1 MPTEEHENAVE
12 WIAGQRTCTVTLW
25 TGRQQNRVVSLCKK
39 HPDKAKV
46 IAWPEE
52 NGGYLYA
59 RIPLTWLRF
68 AAPTTREMT
77 EEEKAAA
84 TERLKLA
91 RNAGKK
97 S

>member
-1 MPTEEHENAVE
+1 MPTEEHENAIE

-25 TGRQQNRVVSLCKK
+25 SGKQQNRVAGLCKK

-52 NGGYLYA
+52 NGGFLLA

-68 AAPTTREMT
+68 AAPLRRELT
-77 EEEKAAA
+77 EEEKAVAR
-84 TERLKLA
+84 ERLEKA
-91 RNAGKK
+91 RTASRK